1 MKPHYKIQKKTDLG
15 SVLSL
20 LDEHRVEYML
30 YDTHQD
36 VQWIRYF
43 KDSTEWVID
52 SQDQDAV
59 LFVRN
64 GCGSSTG

>member
-1 MKPHYKIQKKTDLG
+1 MKPHNRKSNETDLG

-36 VQWIRYF
+36 IQWIRYF

-64 GCGSSTG
+64 GSGSSTG